1 MYGRN
6 WTMTRR
12 ELRENT
18 FIMLFHKEFHDTDE
32 LQEQI
37 ELYFEKKASISE
49 KDSFYISDRVFDI
62 ISKLNDID
70 ADINEAAEG
79 WDVSRMSKIDLTIMR
94 LAYYEMCFDETVPLQ
109 VAINEAVEI
118 AKLYGGDNSPSFI
131 NGVLGKLAKKGKCVK
146 CYRSKFLYQAYV

>member
-18 FIMLFHKEFHDTDE
+18 FVMLFHKEFHDIDE
-32 LQEQI
+32 MKEQF
-37 ELYFEKKASISE
+37 ELYFEKKAPMSE
-49 KDSFYISDRVFDI
+49 KDETYVSERVYDI
-62 ISKLNDID
+62 LSKLNEIDSDIE
-70 ADINEAAEG
+70 EASES
-79 WDVSRMSKIDLTIMR
+79 WTVSRMSKIDLSIMR
-94 LAYYEMCFDETVPLQ
+94 LAYYEMRYDETVPLQ

-131 NGVLGKLAKKGKCVK
+131 NGVLGKLAKNGKCV
-146 CYRSKFLYQAYV
+146 

>member
-1 MYGRN
+1 MNIGTPITYIYKKNGRI

-32 LQEQI
+32 MKEQFA
-37 ELYFEKKASISE
+37 LYLEKKAPMSE
-49 KDSFYISDRVFDI
+49 KDEKYVCDRVFDI
-62 ISKLNDID
+62 ISKLEELDSDIE
-70 ADINEAAEG
+70 EASDS
-79 WDVSRMSKIDLTIMR
+79 WKVSRMSKIDLSIIR
-94 LAYYEMCFDETVPLQ
+94 LAYYEMLFDESVPVQ

-131 NGVLGKLAKKGKCVK
+131 NGILGKLAKNGKCI
-146 CYRSKFLYQAYV
+146 

>member
-18 FIMLFHKEFHDTDE
+18 FVMLFHKEFHDIDE
-32 LQEQI
+32 MKEQF
-37 ELYFEKKASISE
+37 ELYFEKKAPMSE
-49 KDSFYISDRVFDI
+49 KDETYVSERVYDI
-62 ISKLNDID
+62 LSKLNEIDSDIE
-70 ADINEAAEG
+70 EASES
-79 WDVSRMSKIDLTIMR
+79 WTISRMSKIDLSIMR
-94 LAYYEMCFDETVPLQ
+94 LAYYEMRFDETVPLQ

-131 NGVLGKLAKKGKCVK
+131 NGVLGKLAKNGKCV
-146 CYRSKFLYQAYV
+146 

>member
-18 FIMLFHKEFHDTDE
+18 FVMLFHKEFHDIDE
-32 LQEQI
+32 MKEQF
-37 ELYFEKKASISE
+37 ELYFEKKAPMSE
-49 KDSFYISDRVFDI
+49 KDETYVSERVYDI
-62 ISKLNDID
+62 LSKLNEIDSDIE
-70 ADINEAAEG
+70 EASES
-79 WDVSRMSKIDLTIMR
+79 WTVSRMSKIDLSIMR
-94 LAYYEMCFDETVPLQ
+94 LAYYEMRFDESVPLQ

-131 NGVLGKLAKKGKCVK
+131 NGVLGKLAKNGKCV
-146 CYRSKFLYQAYV
+146 

>member
-18 FIMLFHKEFHDTDE
+18 FVMLFHKEFHDIDE
-32 LQEQI
+32 MKEQF
-37 ELYFEKKASISE
+37 ELYFEKKAPMSE
-49 KDSFYISDRVFDI
+49 KDETYVSERVYDI
-62 ISKLNDID
+62 LSKLNEIDSDIE
-70 ADINEAAEG
+70 EASES
-79 WDVSRMSKIDLTIMR
+79 WTVSRMSKIDLSIMR
-94 LAYYEMCFDETVPLQ
+94 LAYYEMRYDESVPLQ

-131 NGVLGKLAKKGKCVK
+131 NGVLGKLAKNGKCV
-146 CYRSKFLYQAYV
+146 